1 MTYTAGTNNQN
12 TYETVG
18 IKEDVSDVIG
28 LISPYDTPCYSQ
40 FRKTDAKQTVVE
52 WQEDALRAPA
62 ANAKVEG
69 AETTVAASG
78 LTTMLNN
85 YTQIF
90 EESARVTGTTESVE
104 LYGRA
109 NEMDYQVM
117 KKAREVRRDIEHAF
131 VGTRQSKAAGNAS
144 TARQLGSVQSQ
155 IATANT
161 LLHATPG
168 TLRAFTEAFVLTAH
182 QAAFNAGGDPNQLMV
197 TPAHSIIVANFAAA
211 SGRNRDILDKTRIV
225 NKVDLYVSP
234 FGELSVVTNRWLHA
248 NDALLLETDR
258 WFIPVLRPMSSTP
271 LAKTGDNE
279 KRLINC
285 ELTLGHENRLASAR
299 IGDLTA
305 HGGAP

>member
-1 MTYTAGTNNQN
+1 MTYTAGTDRQV
-12 TYETVG
+12 TYQTVG
-18 IKEDVSDVIG
+18 IKEDVSDIIG
-28 LISPYDTPCYSQ
+28 LISPYDTPNYSQ
-40 FRKTDAKQTVVE
+40 FRKTDAKQTVVQ
-52 WQEDALRAPA
+52 WQEDALRPPA

-69 AETTVAASG
+69 AETTIAVTG
-78 LTTMLNN
+78 ITTMLTN

-90 EESARVTGTTESVE
+90 EESARTSGTVQAVD

-117 KKAREVRRDIEHAF
+117 KKAREVRRDIERAF
-131 VGTRQSKAAGNAS
+131 VGSRQTAVAGNAT
-144 TARQLGSVQSQ
+144 TARQLASVQAQ

-161 LLHATPG
+161 FLHATPG
-168 TLRAFTEAFVLTAH
+168 TLRAFTEAMVLAAH
-182 QAAFNAGGDPNQLMV
+182 QAAFNAGGDPNQLQV
-197 TPAHSIIVANFAAA
+197 TPAHSIVVANFAAA
-211 SGRNRDILDKTRIV
+211 SGRSRDITDKTRIV

-258 WFIPVLRPMSSTP
+258 WFIPVLRPMASTP

-279 KRLINC
+279 KRMINC

-299 IGDLTA
+299 VGDLTA
-305 HGGAP
+305 TGA